1 MIYVHKMRGGINLK
15 SAMGG
20 DRRTKSSSKSSCW
33 EVLKVLVQPARM
45 DVSKDEQGAAN
56 TKRERERR
64 GEIVV
69 YNKSAH

>member
-1 MIYVHKMRGGINLK
+1 MRGGEINLK

-45 DVSKDEQGAAN
+45 DVSKDELGAAN